1 MATDEVLELD
11 VERAVAG
18 GRMLA
23 RHAGRVVFVAGAIP
37 GERVR
42 ARVTRSSRQSLWAD
56 ATEILQPSPDRRA
69 PATDPACGGLAFAHI
84 DYGRQLKLKGQ
95 ILADAFRRLARID
108 LETPLVAPS
117 PEIGYR
123 LRARLHIRDGRVGF
137 FLEGTHTICDAKAT
151 GQIAPEAFD
160 AAEAIVS
167 ALGPR
172 ASDCDAVVISENVEA
187 TERAINLEPREGHR
201 VDDAA
206 AGPAR
211 WFASG
216 LARVTGITTL
226 VRGQLSTMAGRPEV
240 TDDATVLLGEDARQ
254 YPGAKWSRRPTS
266 FFQGNRFLTG
276 YLIRQVLALATGERV
291 ADLYCGVGLFA
302 VPLAARG
309 ARVLAVEGDR
319 SSLTDL
325 ATNLDPWKS
334 SVEIW
339 RGAIEDCLRRPPL
352 ANPSAVIVDPPRTGM
367 SAEALDRLAAWSPPR
382 IVYVSCDPA
391 TLARDSAR
399 LTGQGYRLLSLEG
412 LDLFPNTP
420 HVEAIAAFTRP

>member
-1 MATDEVLELD
+1 MATDDELELD
-11 VERAVAG
+11 IERAVAG

-23 RHAGRVVFVAGAIP
+23 RHNGRIVFVAGAIP

-56 ATEILQPSPDRRA
+56 TTDVLQSSPDRRT

-84 DYGRQLKLKGQ
+84 SYGRQLKLKGQ
-95 ILADAFRRLARID
+95 ILADAFRRLARVD

-117 PEIGYR
+117 TERGYR
-123 LRARLHIRDGRVGF
+123 LRARLHVRDGRAGF
-137 FLEGTHTICDAKAT
+137 FLEGTHTLCDARAT
-151 GQIAPEAFD
+151 GQLAPD
-160 AAEAIVS
+160 AVDVVEAIVG

-172 ASDCDAVVISENVEA
+172 AVDCDAVVVSENVEG
-187 TERAINLEPREGHR
+187 TERAVHLEPRDGSR
-201 VDDAA
+201 LDDAA

-211 WFASG
+211 WFEAAAG
-216 LARVTGITTL
+216 GVTGISTL
-226 VRGQLSTMAGRPEV
+226 VRGQLTTIAGQPEV
-240 TDDATVLLGEDARQ
+240 TDEAAALLDEDAAR
-254 YPGAKWSRRPTS
+254 YPLATWRRRPTS
-266 FFQGNRFLTG
+266 FFQGNRFLIG
-276 YLIRQVLALATGERV
+276 YLVRQVLALAAGDRV

-309 ARVLAVEGDR
+309 ARVLAVEADR
-319 SSLTDL
+319 SSLADL
-325 ATNLDPWKS
+325 SGNVDRWKT

-352 ANPSAVIVDPPRTGM
+352 AHPSAVIVDPPRTGM
-367 SAEALDRLAAWSPPR
+367 SAEALDRLAAWSPPH

-399 LTGQGYRLLSLEG
+399 LAGHGYRLLSLEG

-420 HVEAIAAFTRP
+420 HVEAIAAFARP